1 MATSPRFSTLALHPE
16 NRRVTKPIYCAVE
29 QGGAL
34 VGDFDVVEGVDLAA
48 DVRALKQ
55 RLATWSADLAGVEP
69 RRRLNLPPP
78 QEGPP

>member
-1 MATSPRFSTLALHPE
+1 M
-16 NRRVTKPIYCAVE
+16 
-29 QGGAL
+29 
-34 VGDFDVVEGVDLAA
+34 GDFDVVEGVDLAA